1 MKRNEHTASAAA
13 LVTPQM
19 RSCVFLFFF
28 AFLLTFTVTFAIL
41 SAFGIVPESPEEDA
55 PAAVESAEKKLDTNP
70 MVESYAVPMR
80 IVADAIN
87 LDVAVENPASRD
99 IATLDAALLKGAVR
113 YPSSGL
119 LSDNN
124 NMLVF
129 GHSSGLPVIHN
140 QNYKI
145 FNNLKNLEAG
155 DIVRVYSEKREYLY
169 RVDTVSHVDAADAL
183 VTFNEGIKKLTLS
196 TCDSF
201 GKKTERYV
209 VEASF
214 VGSYPI
220 EA

>member
-1 MKRNEHTASAAA
+1 
-13 LVTPQM
+13 
-19 RSCVFLFFF
+19 
-28 AFLLTFTVTFAIL
+28 VTFAVL
-41 SAFGIVPESPEEDA
+41 SAFGIVPETPKADE
-55 PAAVESAEKKLDTNP
+55 PVAVEAEEKKLDTNP
-70 MVESYAVPMR
+70 VVEVNAVPVR

-87 LDVAVENPASRD
+87 LDVHVENPVSRD

-113 YPSSGL
+113 YPSSGA

-145 FNNLKNLEAG
+145 FNNLKDLEEG

-169 RVDTVSHVDAADAL
+169 RVDTVSHVDANDAL
-183 VTFNEGIKKLTLS
+183 ITFAEGVKKLTLS

-214 VGSYPI
+214 VGSYLI

>member
-1 MKRNEHTASAAA
+1 MKKGEHTASAAA
-13 LVTPQM
+13 LVTPHM
-19 RSCVFLFFF
+19 RSFLFT
-28 AFLLTFTVTFAIL
+28 FLLTFTVTFAVL
-41 SAFGIVPESPEEDA
+41 SAFGIVPESPSKDE
-55 PAAVESAEKKLDTNP
+55 PVEVASGAKKLDTNP
-70 MVESYAVPMR
+70 VVEAHAVPVR

-87 LDVAVENPASRD
+87 LDVKVLNPVSQD

-113 YPSSGL
+113 YPSSGS

-145 FNNLKNLEAG
+145 FNNLKDLEVG

-169 RVDTVSHVDAADAL
+169 RVDTVSHVDASDAL
-183 VTFNEGIKKLTLS
+183 ISFKVGEKKLTLS

-214 VGSYPI
+214 VGSYLI